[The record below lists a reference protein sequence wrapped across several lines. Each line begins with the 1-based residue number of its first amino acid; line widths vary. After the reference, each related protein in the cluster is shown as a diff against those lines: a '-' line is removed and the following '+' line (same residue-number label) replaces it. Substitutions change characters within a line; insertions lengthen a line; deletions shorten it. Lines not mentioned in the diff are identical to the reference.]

1 MKAISIFL
9 ILALIYAIYSD
20 YACTDYTPSWSDID
34 GAHLPA
40 YSLDFFRSTSFDSEE
55 YYTCCFIKWRDTN
68 NSHHRY
74 NCLPVN
80 HTMMA
85 DIDRLVDYIKGINAV
100 DKLKSLDCAS
110 SYLYGSLL
118 LILALLF

>member
-20 YACTDYTPSWSDID
+20 NACTDFTPEWSDID
-34 GAHLPA
+34 GEHLPT
-40 YSLDFFRSTSFDSEE
+40 YSLDFCRSLFIRTDKF
-55 YYTCCFIKWRDTN
+55 YTCCFMKWRDQN
-68 NSHHRY
+68 DNHRY
-74 NCLPVN
+74 NCYPVN

-85 DIDRLVDYIKGINAV
+85 DIDPLVDYIKGRNAV

>member
-34 GAHLPA
+34 GEHLPA
-40 YSLDFFRSTSFDSEE
+40 YSLDFCRSTSFDSE

-85 DIDRLVDYIKGINAV
+85 DIDRLVDYIKGRNEV

>member
-20 YACTDYTPSWSDID
+20 YACADFTPEWSDID
-34 GAHLPA
+34 GQHLPA
-40 YSLDFFRSTSFDSEE
+40 YSLDFCRSTSFDSE

-85 DIDRLVDYIKGINAV
+85 DIDRLVDYIKGRNEV

>member
-34 GAHLPA
+34 GEHLPA
-40 YSLDFFRSTSFDSEE
+40 YSLDFCRSTSFDSE

-68 NSHHRY
+68 DSHHRY

-85 DIDRLVDYIKGINAV
+85 NIDPLVDYIKGRNEV

>member
-34 GAHLPA
+34 GQHLPA
-40 YSLDFFRSTSFDSEE
+40 YSLDFCRSTSFDSEK

-85 DIDRLVDYIKGINAV
+85 DIDRLVDYIKGRNAV

>member
-1 MKAISIFL
+1 MKAITAFL
-9 ILALIYAIYSD
+9 LIALIYVCNSQATCAD
-20 YACTDYTPSWSDID
+20 YAPYWSDRKGD
-34 GAHLPA
+34 TSYNA
-40 YSLDFFRSTSFDSEE
+40 YSLDFCRSTSFDSE

-85 DIDRLVDYIKGINAV
+85 DIDRLVDHIKGINAV

>member
-20 YACTDYTPSWSDID
+20 NACTDFTPEWSDID
-34 GAHLPA
+34 GEHLPA
-40 YSLDFFRSTSFDSEE
+40 YSLDFCRSTSFDSEK

-74 NCLPVN
+74 NCYPVN
-80 HTMMA
+80 HTEMA
-85 DIDRLVDYIKGINAV
+85 DIDLATKYIESFQQIK
-100 DKLKSLDCAS
+100 DLKSLDCSS